1 MSLAESCNTGLI
13 IYFGKKGHA
22 FLEVIGNERRPNLI
36 IHEMHP
42 FQWRSLV
49 TYKKKTWMEK
59 LEDKEGYPKIL
70 KLEAGFPCYK
80 ALTGMGAREGDDVV
94 LTNPGE
100 VVAIMRRVP
109 EGKLITLREICEA
122 IARQHGVKAC
132 CTLTAGIFV
141 MTAANA
147 AAGAAKEGNDLEIP
161 YWRTLKIGGF
171 LNEKYPGGEEGHK
184 ALLEK
189 EGHEVLA
196 KGKKHYVKDYQR
208 DLVTIK

>member
-1 MSLAESCNTGLI
+1 MA
-13 IYFGKKGHA
+13 
-22 FLEVIGNERRPNLI
+22 
-36 IHEMHP
+36 
-42 FQWRSLV
+42 
-49 TYKKKTWMEK
+49 YKKKTWMEK
-59 LEDKEGYPKIL
+59 LEDKEGYPKVL

-80 ALTGMGAREGDDVV
+80 ALSAMEAKAGDDVV
-94 LTNPGE
+94 LANPSE
-100 VVAIMRRVP
+100 VVEIMRMVP
-109 EGKLITLREICEA
+109 YGKLITLREICEA
-122 IARQHGVKAC
+122 IARKHGVSAC
-132 CTLTAGIFV
+132 CTLTSGIFV

-147 AAGAAKEGNDLEIP
+147 AADSTKEGNDLGIP

-189 EGHEVLA
+189 EDHEVLA